1 MMTLEQIREEAMA
14 LPEVDRV
21 LLGEELR
28 EPDLSTAELTD
39 IERAWQEEALRRL
52 EEVRGGKTALLS
64 LDEVLQSLE
73 RRVGL

>member
-1 MMTLEQIREEAMA
+1 MTLEQIREEALA

-21 LLGEELR
+21 LLGEELL
-28 EPDLSTAELTD
+28 EPDLSREELTD

-52 EEVRGGKTALLS
+52 DEVRAGKAALLS
-64 LDEVLQSLE
+64 LDEVLQLLE